1 MDTFMEN
8 SAPSNVWT
16 YYARWHRYFASL
28 IETNVFEISCLLC
41 MSFCFVILY
50 VTIWCKDNKL
60 IIYLSIYLSGPIP
73 LLLIGIMLIMQFIR
87 DYRSDL
93 PLVSHVYKNIQ
104 LYALLFVIIFKTSLQ
119 LHIIKTLLIISLAI
133 DTIVVLNDT
142 YERCNIK
149 NENIVNL
156 LRNCASPIFSSFAS
170 VILVCLISY
179 SCISERHNEQR
190 LRRSLDEV
198 NDPVLK
204 T

>member
-1 MDTFMEN
+1 MTYKEEDME
-8 SAPSNVWT
+8 
-16 YYARWHRYFASL
+16 
-28 IETNVFEISCLLC
+28 FEKKK
-41 MSFCFVILY
+41 MFF
-50 VTIWCKDNKL
+50 
-60 IIYLSIYLSGPIP
+60 LSGPIP
-73 LLLIGIMLIMQFIR
+73 ILLIGITLVMQFIQ
-87 DYRSDL
+87 DYMSDL